1 MKRYLLSTFTIAAAA
16 LLVTSCND
24 EMDNGLKTGDDGT
37 VTFTAQLPSEM
48 GTRAFADGLTAK
60 HLQYAVYEA
69 GQSTPLKVFGD
80 ETTVVGEAEM
90 VDLKKSVTLK
100 LTSGKSYD
108 VIFWADATT
117 DSPYTFNPASQEVSV
132 DYSKVN
138 NNSDNCD
145 AFFKKETITVSGN
158 QSVDVK
164 LTRPFAQVNIGTDDF
179 DAAKASGLEVT
190 QTEVVAKAFATLNLA
205 TGEVSDEADRTF
217 TMKAIPTASD
227 GEFPVAGGYKYLSMD
242 YLLVGADKATVDV
255 AFNYG
260 GPQSRTFTNVPV
272 QRNYRTNIYGSLL
285 TNTTDFNVVIEP
297 AFSGEFA
304 HEVVSVSTF
313 AALKAAATAGG
324 DVKLESAIDF
334 TQVVTVDNNKTLT
347 VDLNK
352 QNVANAADLW
362 DNPSVPNSWSLFS
375 VRGTDSKLTLSGDGD
390 VIAKANDCY
399 AIDVQGGGHLVI
411 EGGHYNGNIHAVYV
425 LEGVAEIKGGTF
437 EVQQKY
443 PDAEKAD
450 EFVLNCLDENRKNG
464 TAKIIVTGGTFI
476 GFNPGD
482 CKAEGNGTNFVAPGY
497 ASIPNG
503 TAADGRTIWKVVPTV
518 EATTEAELEGSF
530 KRGSVTAI
538 SSNISTATITTCHS
552 KSNLVFKNGSVLKL
566 EPTETGSLYT
576 LSVRKNSNLTIS
588 GNGSIIAPV
597 LINPNPTT
605 SQAAAIEVGVQANSG
620 TVNIYDNV
628 TLEGNSGAAGSYALR
643 LVNGTANIYGG
654 HFKTA
659 GGLNGDSECIYLQSI
674 KPYREAYRQC
684 NLNIYGGVFETTG
697 DAKYLINCKD
707 EPYKDGKCAIKIMG
721 GIFVG
726 FNPADNTAEG
736 AHTNFVAS
744 GYKSVETTYNGKQA
758 WKVVKE

>member
-24 EMDNGLKTGDDGT
+24 EMDNGLKTGDEGT

-90 VDLKKSVTLK
+90 VNLKKSVTLK

-117 DSPYTFNPASQEVSV
+117 DSPYTFNPASREVSV

-205 TGEVSDEADRTF
+205 TGKVADEADRTF

-255 AFNYG
+255 VFNYG
-260 GPQSRTFTNVPV
+260 GPQNRTFTNVPV

-297 AFSGEFA
+297 AFATTNYNLGALYTASQIGGAVTLSDNVDFDRTIA
-304 HEVVSVSTF
+304 VQPGKTMSVNLNGKT
-313 AALKAAATAGG
+313 
-324 DVKLESAIDF
+324 VKN
-334 TQVVTVDNNKTLT
+334 TT
-347 VDLNK
+347 
-352 QNVANAADLW
+352 DLW
-362 DNPSVPNSWSLFS
+362 ENPSVPNSWSLFS
-375 VRGTDSKLTLSGDGD
+375 VRGTDSKLTLSGDGE

-399 AIDVQGGGHLVI
+399 AVDVQDGGHLVI

-443 PDAEKAD
+443 PDADKAD
-450 EFVLNCLDENRKNG
+450 EFVLNCYDANRRNG

-482 CKAEGNGTNFVAPGY
+482 CKAEGDGTNFVASSY
-497 ASIPNG
+497 ASIANG
-503 TAADGRTIWKVVPTV
+503 TTADGRTIWKVVPAV

-566 EPTETGSLYT
+566 EPTETGDLYT

-597 LINPNPTT
+597 LISPNPTT
-605 SQAAAIEVGVQANSG
+605 SQAAAIEVGVQAYSG

-628 TLEGNSGAAGSYALR
+628 TIEGNSGAAGSYALK

-674 KPYREAYRQC
+674 KPYRGTYRQC

-697 DAKYLINCKD
+697 DAKYLINCQD

-736 AHTNFVAS
+736 AHTNFVAP

>member
-24 EMDNGLKTGDDGT
+24 EVNNGLKTGDEGT

-90 VDLKKSVTLK
+90 VNLKKSVTLK

-117 DSPYTFNPASQEVSV
+117 DSPYTFNPASREVSV

-255 AFNYG
+255 VFNYG
-260 GPQSRTFTNVPV
+260 GPQNRTFTNVPV

-304 HEVVSVSTF
+304 HEVVSTDEQL
-313 AALKAAATAGG
+313 AAAATIPNQRIQLTDGVKVTLPTTIADGVEFIGG
-324 DVKLESAIDF
+324 NNTMIKVPNGYILKANNTTFKDVTLARDDSNGKTEEKGILVINADDVVLDNVKF
-334 TQVVTVDNNKTLT
+334 TIVNQKVGAYGCVYVNRGKTVTVKNTKFSIQISYTVYAYDNETT
-347 VDLNK
+347 
-352 QNVANAADLW
+352 
-362 DNPSVPNSWSLFS
+362 
-375 VRGTDSKLTLSGDGD
+375 
-390 VIAKANDCY
+390 I
-399 AIDVQGGGHLVI
+399 I
-411 EGGHYNGNIHAVYV
+411 
-425 LEGVAEIKGGTF
+425 LE
-437 EVQQKY
+437 
-443 PDAEKAD
+443 
-450 EFVLNCLDENRKNG
+450 NCNFGPKFQYCTNQ
-464 TAKIIVTGGTFI
+464 
-476 GFNPGD
+476 P
-482 CKAEGNGTNFVAPGY
+482 GNGKLIARNTTFRGWMSGWSDGY
-497 ASIPNG
+497 FENCTFKHGDLYYPYA
-503 TAADGRTIWKVVPTV
+503 RCY
-518 EATTEAELEGSF
+518 GSSVF
-530 KRGSVTAI
+530 KDCEFERL
-538 SSNISTATITTCHS
+538 STATD
-552 KSNLVFKNGSVLKL
+552 NRWL
-566 EPTETGSLYT
+566 PTAPNRNDGEGNRLYDYDYAV
-576 LSVRKNSNLTIS
+576 SCMKQH
-588 GNGSIIAPV
+588 SIIEF
-597 LINPNPTT
+597 INCRYSDGSAFNKNVFLKGTT
-605 SQAAAIEVGVQANSG
+605 DSSG
-620 TVNIYDNV
+620 DPDKVII
-628 TLEGNSGAAGSYALR
+628 
-643 LVNGTANIYGG
+643 NGTTY
-654 HFKTA
+654 T
-659 GGLNGDSECIYLQSI
+659 D
-674 KPYREAYRQC
+674 
-684 NLNIYGGVFETTG
+684 
-697 DAKYLINCKD
+697 IN
-707 EPYKDGKCAIKIMG
+707 E
-721 GIFVG
+721 F
-726 FNPADNTAEG
+726 
-736 AHTNFVAS
+736 
-744 GYKSVETTYNGKQA
+744 TY
-758 WKVVKE
+758 W

>member
-24 EMDNGLKTGDDGT
+24 EMDNGLKTGDEGT

-90 VDLKKSVTLK
+90 NNLKQTVSLK
-100 LTSGKSYD
+100 LTTGKTYD

-205 TGEVSDEADRTF
+205 TGEVADEADRTF

-297 AFSGEFA
+297 AFATTNYNLGALYTASQIGGAVTLSDNVDFDRTIA
-304 HEVVSVSTF
+304 VQPGKTMSVNLNGKT
-313 AALKAAATAGG
+313 
-324 DVKLESAIDF
+324 VKN
-334 TQVVTVDNNKTLT
+334 TT
-347 VDLNK
+347 
-352 QNVANAADLW
+352 DLW
-362 DNPSVPNSWSLFS
+362 ENPSVPNSWSLFS

-399 AIDVQGGGHLVI
+399 AVDVQDGGHLVI
-411 EGGHYNGNIHAVYV
+411 EDGHFNGNIHAVYV

-450 EFVLNCLDENRKNG
+450 EFVLNCYDANRRNG

-482 CKAEGNGTNFVAPGY
+482 CKAEGDGTNFVAPGY
-497 ASIPNG
+497 ASIANG
-503 TAADGRTIWKVVPTV
+503 TAADGRTIWKVVPAV

-530 KRGSVTAI
+530 KRGSITAI

-566 EPTETGSLYT
+566 EPTETGDLYT

-597 LINPNPTT
+597 LISPNPTT
-605 SQAAAIEVGVQANSG
+605 SQAAAIEVGVQAYSG

-674 KPYREAYRQC
+674 KPWRGTYRQC

-736 AHTNFVAS
+736 AHTNFVAP

>member
-24 EMDNGLKTGDDGT
+24 EMDNGLKTGDEGT

-90 VDLKKSVTLK
+90 NNLKQTVSLK
-100 LTSGKSYD
+100 LTTGKTYD

-205 TGEVSDEADRTF
+205 TGKVADEADRTF

-297 AFSGEFA
+297 AFATTNYNLGALYTASQIGGAVTLSDNVDFDRTIA
-304 HEVVSVSTF
+304 VQPGKTMSVNLNGKT
-313 AALKAAATAGG
+313 
-324 DVKLESAIDF
+324 VKN
-334 TQVVTVDNNKTLT
+334 TT
-347 VDLNK
+347 
-352 QNVANAADLW
+352 DLW
-362 DNPSVPNSWSLFS
+362 ENPSVPNSWSLFS

-399 AIDVQGGGHLVI
+399 AVDVQGGGHLVI
-411 EGGHYNGNIHAVYV
+411 EDGHYNGNIHAVYV
-425 LEGVAEIKGGTF
+425 EEGTAEIKGGTF

-443 PDAEKAD
+443 PDADKAD
-450 EFVLNCLDENRKNG
+450 EFVLNCYDANRKNG

-482 CKAEGNGTNFVAPGY
+482 CKAEGNGTNFVAPGH

-503 TAADGRTIWKVVPTV
+503 TAADGRTIWKVVPAV
-518 EATTEAELEGSF
+518 EATTGAELEGSF
-530 KRGSVTAI
+530 KRGSVTTI
-538 SSNISTATITTCHS
+538 GTNISATETIVCKT
-552 KSNLVFKNGSVLKL
+552 KSNLVLKNGSALKV
-566 EPTETGSLYT
+566 EPTRNAQNYT
-576 LSVRKNSNLTIS
+576 LGAYGGSNLSIS

-605 SQAAAIEVGVQANSG
+605 SQASAIEVGSASKSG

-628 TLEGNSGAAGSYALR
+628 TFEGNSGAAGSYALR
-643 LVNGTANIYGG
+643 LINGTANIYGG

-659 GGLNGDSECIYLQSI
+659 GGSSGNAECIYVQSSQ
-674 KPYREAYRQC
+674 PYRGAAYRQC

-736 AHTNFVAS
+736 ARTNFVAP

>member
-24 EMDNGLKTGDDGT
+24 EMDNGLKTGDEGT

-90 VDLKKSVTLK
+90 VNLKKSVTLK

-205 TGEVSDEADRTF
+205 TGEVADEADRTF

-304 HEVVSVSTF
+304 HEVVSISTF

-334 TQVVTVDNNKTLT
+334 TQAVTVDNNKTLT

-352 QNVANAADLW
+352 QDVANATDLW
-362 DNPSVPNSWSLFS
+362 DKTPDQWSLFS
-375 VRGTDSKLTLSGDGD
+375 VRRGSTLTLKGDGE

-399 AIDVQGGGHLVI
+399 AVDVQDGGHLVI

-425 LEGVAEIKGGTF
+425 QKGTAEIKGGTF

-443 PDAEKAD
+443 SAEDPDEY
-450 EFVLNCLDENRKNG
+450 VLNCYDANYING
-464 TAKIIVTGGTFI
+464 TAKIIVSGGTFI
-476 GFNPGD
+476 GFNPGN
-482 CKAEGNGTNFVAPGY
+482 CKAEDKNGTNFLAPGY
-497 ASIPNG
+497 ASVADG
-503 TAADGRTIWKVVPTV
+503 TTADGRVIYKVIQAPTTRS
-518 EATTEAELEGSF
+518 EIINLLSKDGGSICIGSDYEGGAYLS
-530 KRGSVTAI
+530 KDGVTASFAI
-538 SSNISTATITTCHS
+538 SNNAVVTPLQKKSQRSTFNIDGTNLNLFGNGKILGPCNVTDSDEGAIWVQGGSTL
-552 KSNLVFKNGSVLKL
+552 N
-566 EPTETGSLYT
+566 
-576 LSVRKNSNLTIS
+576 IS
-588 GNGSIIAPV
+588 GNLSI
-597 LINPNPTT
+597 
-605 SQAAAIEVGVQANSG
+605 EGG
-620 TVNIYDNV
+620 TGGHLNACVIIF
-628 TLEGNSGAAGSYALR
+628 
-643 LVNGTANIYGG
+643 NGTTNIQNGYF
-654 HFKTA
+654 HSSIDK
-659 GGLNGDSECIYLQSI
+659 NGDSNPCIILAPI
-674 KPYREAYRQC
+674 KSPTVTGYSK
-684 NLNIYGGVFETTG
+684 LNIYGGVFEADG
-697 DAKYLINCKD
+697 DAKFVINCQDEDKD
-707 EPYKDGKCAIKIMG
+707 RCTVKVMG

-726 FNPADNTAEG
+726 FNPADNTADG
-736 AHTNFVAS
+736 AHTNYVAP
-744 GYKSVETTYNGKQA
+744 GHKSVETTYNGKQA

>member
-24 EMDNGLKTGDDGT
+24 EMDNGLKTGNEGT

-90 VDLKKSVTLK
+90 VDLKKSVTLQ

-117 DSPYTFNPASQEVSV
+117 DSPYTFDPATQKVSV

-205 TGEVSDEADRTF
+205 TGKVADEADRTF

-260 GPQSRTFTNVPV
+260 GPQNRTFTNVPV

-297 AFSGEFA
+297 AFIGTLGIATDEELADAASHHNRHVQLADNVQLALPTNIAEG
-304 HEVVSVSTF
+304 VVITGGTNSVLKVKNGYQIPNDNVTF
-313 AALKAAATAGG
+313 KDVTLARDDSAGASDGCYLKINS
-324 DVKLESAIDF
+324 DNVVLDNVKLGIINF
-334 TQVVTVDNNKTLT
+334 NNEHSFVGGGIYLNGGKTLT
-347 VDLNK
+347 VRNTNFTI
-352 QNVANAADLW
+352 QAAYGVFAMDPGTTIILENCNFGPKFQYCTNQPGNGKLIARNTTFRGWMSGWSDGYFENCTFKHGDLW
-362 DNPSVPNSWSLFS
+362 YPYARCYGSSVF
-375 VRGTDSKLTLSGDGD
+375 K
-390 VIAKANDCY
+390 DC
-399 AIDVQGGGHLVI
+399 
-411 EGGHYNGNIHAVYV
+411 E
-425 LEGVAEIKGGTF
+425 F
-437 EVQQKY
+437 ER
-443 PDAEKAD
+443 
-450 EFVLNCLDENRKNG
+450 L
-464 TAKIIVTGGTFI
+464 
-476 GFNPGD
+476 
-482 CKAEGNGTNFVAPGY
+482 
-497 ASIPNG
+497 
-503 TAADGRTIWKVVPTV
+503 
-518 EATTEAELEGSF
+518 
-530 KRGSVTAI
+530 
-538 SSNISTATITTCHS
+538 STATDNRWLPTAPNR
-552 KSNLVFKNGSVLKL
+552 KDANGNDIYDYDYAVSCMKQH
-566 EPTETGSLYT
+566 
-576 LSVRKNSNLTIS
+576 
-588 GNGSIIAPV
+588 SIIEF
-597 LINPNPTT
+597 INCRYSDGSAFNKNVFLKGTT
-605 SQAAAIEVGVQANSG
+605 DSSG
-620 TVNIYDNV
+620 DPDKVII
-628 TLEGNSGAAGSYALR
+628 
-643 LVNGTANIYGG
+643 NGTTY
-654 HFKTA
+654 T
-659 GGLNGDSECIYLQSI
+659 D
-674 KPYREAYRQC
+674 
-684 NLNIYGGVFETTG
+684 
-697 DAKYLINCKD
+697 IN
-707 EPYKDGKCAIKIMG
+707 E
-721 GIFVG
+721 F
-726 FNPADNTAEG
+726 
-736 AHTNFVAS
+736 
-744 GYKSVETTYNGKQA
+744 TY
-758 WKVVKE
+758 W

>member
-24 EMDNGLKTGDDGT
+24 EMDNGLKTGDEGT

-69 GQSTPLKVFGD
+69 GQSTPLPVFGD

-90 VDLKKSVTLK
+90 NNLKQTVSLK
-100 LTSGKSYD
+100 LTTGKTYD

-297 AFSGEFA
+297 AFATTNYNLGALYTASQIGGAVTLSDNVDFDRTIA
-304 HEVVSVSTF
+304 VQPGKTMSVNLNGKTV
-313 AALKAAATAGG
+313 KNAT
-324 DVKLESAIDF
+324 
-334 TQVVTVDNNKTLT
+334 
-347 VDLNK
+347 
-352 QNVANAADLW
+352 DLW
-362 DNPSVPNSWSLFS
+362 ENPSVPNSWSLFS

-399 AIDVQGGGHLVI
+399 AIDVQGGGHLFI

-425 LEGVAEIKGGTF
+425 TEGVAEIKGGTF

-450 EFVLNCLDENRKNG
+450 EFVLNCLDENYKNG

-497 ASIPNG
+497 ASIANG
-503 TAADGRTIWKVVPTV
+503 TAADGRTIWKVVPAV

-538 SSNISTATITTCHS
+538 SSNINTATITTCHS

-597 LINPNPTT
+597 LISPNPTT
-605 SQAAAIEVGVQANSG
+605 SQAAAIEVGVQAYSG
-620 TVNIYDNV
+620 IVNIYDNV

-674 KPYREAYRQC
+674 KPWRGTYRQC
-684 NLNIYGGVFETTG
+684 NLNIYGGIFETTG

>member
-24 EMDNGLKTGDDGT
+24 EMDNGLKTGDEGT

-90 VDLKKSVTLK
+90 VNLKKSVTLK

-297 AFSGEFA
+297 AFATTNYNLGALYTASQIGGAVTLSDNVNFDRTIA
-304 HEVVSVSTF
+304 VQPGKTMSVNLNGKT
-313 AALKAAATAGG
+313 
-324 DVKLESAIDF
+324 VKN
-334 TQVVTVDNNKTLT
+334 TT
-347 VDLNK
+347 
-352 QNVANAADLW
+352 DLW
-362 DNPSVPNSWSLFS
+362 ENPSVPNSWSLFS
-375 VRGTDSKLTLSGDGD
+375 VRGTDSELTLSGDGE

-399 AIDVQGGGHLVI
+399 AVDVQDGGHLVI
-411 EGGHYNGNIHAVYV
+411 EDGHYNGNIHAVYV
-425 LEGVAEIKGGTF
+425 EEGTAEIKGGTF

-443 PDAEKAD
+443 PDADKAD
-450 EFVLNCLDENRKNG
+450 EFVLNCYDANRKNG

-503 TAADGRTIWKVVPTV
+503 TAADGRTIWKVVPAV
-518 EATTEAELEGSF
+518 EATTAEGLKTALTTRGKIVALGQDLEYA
-530 KRGSVTAI
+530 SVI
-538 SSNISTATITTCHS
+538 SPARSTSLVMKNGA
-552 KSNLVFKNGSVLKL
+552 VFKSTNDDSNNINTLL
-566 EPTETGSLYT
+566 SISETG
-576 LSVRKNSNLTIS
+576 VKIS
-588 GNGSIIAPV
+588 GNGTLEAAP
-597 LINPNPTT
+597 NRPNHT
-605 SQAAAIEVGVQANSG
+605 SAVIEVRNGGSVDIYGNLTFDAKGGSKAN
-620 TVNIYDNV
+620 NAI
-628 TLEGNSGAAGSYALR
+628 R
-643 LVNGTANIYGG
+643 IFKGTANIHSGYFHTVGG
-654 HFKTA
+654 SPKE
-659 GGLNGDSECIYLQSI
+659 NSSECILIGY
-674 KPYREAYRQC
+674 YNTDCY
-684 NLNIYGGVFETTG
+684 LNITGGIFESDG
-697 DAKYLINCKD
+697 DATYLINCMD
-707 EPYKDGKCAIKIMG
+707 DYKKRCHVKVMG
-721 GIFVG
+721 GTFVG
-726 FNPADNTAEG
+726 FNPADNTADG
-736 AHTNFVAS
+736 AHTNYVAP

>member
-24 EMDNGLKTGDDGT
+24 EMDNGLKTGDEGT

-69 GQSTPLKVFGD
+69 GQSTPLPVFGD

-90 VDLKKSVTLK
+90 VNLKKSVTLK

-205 TGEVSDEADRTF
+205 TGEVADEADRTF

-260 GPQSRTFTNVPV
+260 GPQNRTFTNVPV

-304 HEVVSVSTF
+304 HEVVSISTF

-362 DNPSVPNSWSLFS
+362 DKAPNQWSLFS
-375 VRGTDSKLTLSGDGD
+375 VRRGSTLTLKGDGD

-399 AIDVQGGGHLVI
+399 AVDVQDGGHLVI

-425 LEGVAEIKGGTF
+425 QKGTAEIKGGTF

-443 PDAEKAD
+443 SAEDPDEY
-450 EFVLNCLDENRKNG
+450 VLNCYDANYING
-464 TAKIIVTGGTFI
+464 TAKIIVSGGTFI
-476 GFNPGD
+476 GFNPGN
-482 CKAEGNGTNFVAPGY
+482 CKAEDKNGTNFLAPGY
-497 ASIPNG
+497 ASVADG
-503 TAADGRTIWKVVPTV
+503 TTADGRVIYKVIQ
-518 EATTEAELEGSF
+518 A
-530 KRGSVTAI
+530 
-538 SSNISTATITTCHS
+538 
-552 KSNLVFKNGSVLKL
+552 
-566 EPTETGSLYT
+566 
-576 LSVRKNSNLTIS
+576 
-588 GNGSIIAPV
+588 
-597 LINPNPTT
+597 PTT
-605 SQAAAIEVGVQANSG
+605 RSEIINLLAEFNLQMQQNS
-620 TVNIYDNV
+620 D
-628 TLEGNSGAAGSYALR
+628 
-643 LVNGTANIYGG
+643 
-654 HFKTA
+654 
-659 GGLNGDSECIYLQSI
+659 
-674 KPYREAYRQC
+674 
-684 NLNIYGGVFETTG
+684 
-697 DAKYLINCKD
+697 
-707 EPYKDGKCAIKIMG
+707 
-721 GIFVG
+721 
-726 FNPADNTAEG
+726 
-736 AHTNFVAS
+736 
-744 GYKSVETTYNGKQA
+744 
-758 WKVVKE
+758 

>member
-24 EMDNGLKTGDDGT
+24 EMDNGLKTGDEGT

-90 VDLKKSVTLK
+90 VNLKKSVTLK

-205 TGEVSDEADRTF
+205 TGKVSDEADRTF

-297 AFSGEFA
+297 AFATTNYNLGALYTASQIGGAVTLSDNVDFDRTIA
-304 HEVVSVSTF
+304 VQPGKTMSVNLNGKT
-313 AALKAAATAGG
+313 
-324 DVKLESAIDF
+324 VKN
-334 TQVVTVDNNKTLT
+334 TT
-347 VDLNK
+347 
-352 QNVANAADLW
+352 DLW
-362 DNPSVPNSWSLFS
+362 KNPSVPNSWSLFS
-375 VRGTDSKLTLSGDGD
+375 VRGTDSKLTLSGDGE

-399 AIDVQGGGHLVI
+399 AVDVQDGGHLVI
-411 EGGHYNGNIHAVYV
+411 EDGHFNGNVHAVYV
-425 LEGVAEIKGGTF
+425 YKGVAEIKGGTF

-443 PDAEKAD
+443 SDADKAD
-450 EFVLNCLDENRKNG
+450 EFVLNCYDANRENG

-503 TAADGRTIWKVVPTV
+503 TAADGRTIWKVVPAV
-518 EATTEAELEGSF
+518 EATTGAELENGNASF
-530 KRGSVTAI
+530 AINTSFTIGCAYLSNSRTKNISFTNSSVINADNSIIQTFLIGKNSNVTISGRGKIVGPTRA
-538 SSNISTATITTCHS
+538 SSNTATIW
-552 KSNLVFKNGSVLKL
+552 LANG
-566 EPTETGSLYT
+566 
-576 LSVRKNSNLTIS
+576 
-588 GNGSIIAPV
+588 
-597 LINPNPTT
+597 
-605 SQAAAIEVGVQANSG
+605 G
-620 TVNIYDNV
+620 TVNIN
-628 TLEGNSGAAGSYALR
+628 GNMTIEAGSGSSTNNCIR
-643 LVNGTANIYGG
+643 IVKGTANIYDGYFHAGLDKNGG
-654 HFKTA
+654 A
-659 GGLNGDSECIYLQSI
+659 NACILLTPGTSSSTS
-674 KPYREAYRQC
+674 PA
-684 NLNIYGGVFETTG
+684 NLNIYGGVFETDG
-697 DAKYLINCKD
+697 DFPVINIQDGASANKYNHVLI
-707 EPYKDGKCAIKIMG
+707 YG
-721 GIFVG
+721 GTFVG
-726 FNPADNTAEG
+726 FDPSIGDSG
-736 AHTNFVAS
+736 ANVPTFVAP

-758 WKVVKE
+758 WKVIKE

>member
-24 EMDNGLKTGDDGT
+24 EMDNGLKTGDEGT

-90 VDLKKSVTLK
+90 NNLKQTVSLK
-100 LTSGKSYD
+100 LTTGKTYD

-205 TGEVSDEADRTF
+205 TGKVSDEADRTF

-260 GPQSRTFTNVPV
+260 GPQNRTFTNVPV

-304 HEVVSVSTF
+304 HEVVSISTF

-334 TQVVTVDNNKTLT
+334 TQAVTVDNNKTLT

-352 QNVANAADLW
+352 QDVANATDLW
-362 DNPSVPNSWSLFS
+362 DKTPDQWSLFS
-375 VRGTDSKLTLSGDGD
+375 VRRGSTLTLKGDGE

-399 AIDVQGGGHLVI
+399 AVDVQDGGHLVI

-425 LEGVAEIKGGTF
+425 QKGTAEIKGGTF

-443 PDAEKAD
+443 SAEDPDEY
-450 EFVLNCLDENRKNG
+450 VLNCYDANYING
-464 TAKIIVTGGTFI
+464 TAKIIVSGGTFI
-476 GFNPGD
+476 GFNPGN
-482 CKAEGNGTNFVAPGY
+482 CKAEDKNGTNFLAPGY
-497 ASIPNG
+497 ASVADG
-503 TAADGRTIWKVVPTV
+503 TTADGRVIYKVIQAPTTRS
-518 EATTEAELEGSF
+518 EIINLLSKDGGSICIGSDYEGGAYLS
-530 KRGSVTAI
+530 KDGVTASFAI
-538 SSNISTATITTCHS
+538 SNNAVVTPLQKKSQRSTFNIDGTNLNLFGNGKILGPCNVTDSDEGAIWVQGGSTL
-552 KSNLVFKNGSVLKL
+552 N
-566 EPTETGSLYT
+566 
-576 LSVRKNSNLTIS
+576 IS
-588 GNGSIIAPV
+588 GNLSI
-597 LINPNPTT
+597 
-605 SQAAAIEVGVQANSG
+605 EGG
-620 TVNIYDNV
+620 TGGHLNACVIIF
-628 TLEGNSGAAGSYALR
+628 
-643 LVNGTANIYGG
+643 NGTTNIQNGYF
-654 HFKTA
+654 HSSIDK
-659 GGLNGDSECIYLQSI
+659 NGDSNPCIILAPI
-674 KPYREAYRQC
+674 KSPTVTGYSK
-684 NLNIYGGVFETTG
+684 LNIYGGVFEADG
-697 DAKYLINCKD
+697 DAKFVINCQDEDKD
-707 EPYKDGKCAIKIMG
+707 RCTVKVMG
-721 GIFVG
+721 GTFVG
-726 FNPADNTAEG
+726 FNPADNTADG
-736 AHTNFVAS
+736 AHTNYVAT

-758 WKVVKE
+758 WKVVRE

>member
-1 MKRYLLSTFTIAAAA
+1 M
-16 LLVTSCND
+16 
-24 EMDNGLKTGDDGT
+24 
-37 VTFTAQLPSEM
+37 
-48 GTRAFADGLTAK
+48 
-60 HLQYAVYEA
+60 
-69 GQSTPLKVFGD
+69 
-80 ETTVVGEAEM
+80 
-90 VDLKKSVTLK
+90 
-100 LTSGKSYD
+100 
-108 VIFWADATT
+108 
-117 DSPYTFNPASQEVSV
+117 
-132 DYSKVN
+132 
-138 NNSDNCD
+138 
-145 AFFKKETITVSGN
+145 
-158 QSVDVK
+158 
-164 LTRPFAQVNIGTDDF
+164 
-179 DAAKASGLEVT
+179 T

-297 AFSGEFA
+297 AFATTNYNLGALYTASQIGGAVTLSDNVDFDRTIA
-304 HEVVSVSTF
+304 VQPGKTMSVNLNGKT
-313 AALKAAATAGG
+313 
-324 DVKLESAIDF
+324 VKN
-334 TQVVTVDNNKTLT
+334 TT
-347 VDLNK
+347 
-352 QNVANAADLW
+352 DLW
-362 DNPSVPNSWSLFS
+362 ENPSVPNSWSLFS

-425 LEGVAEIKGGTF
+425 TEGVAEIKGGTF

-450 EFVLNCLDENRKNG
+450 EFVLNCLDENYKNG

-497 ASIPNG
+497 ASIANG
-503 TAADGRTIWKVVPTV
+503 TAADGRTIWKVVPAV

-566 EPTETGSLYT
+566 EPTETGDLYT

-605 SQAAAIEVGVQANSG
+605 SQAAAIEVGVQAYSG
-620 TVNIYDNV
+620 IVNIYDNV

-674 KPYREAYRQC
+674 KPWRGTYRQC
-684 NLNIYGGVFETTG
+684 NLNIYGGIFETTG

-736 AHTNFVAS
+736 AHTNFIAS

>member
-24 EMDNGLKTGDDGT
+24 EMDNGLKTGDEGT
-37 VTFTAQLPSEM
+37 VTLTAQLPSEM

-117 DSPYTFNPASQEVSV
+117 DSPYTFDPATQKVSV

-205 TGEVSDEADRTF
+205 TGKVADEADRTF

-297 AFSGEFA
+297 AFATTNYNLGALYTASQIGGAVTLSDNVDFDRTIA
-304 HEVVSVSTF
+304 VQPGKTMSVNLNGKT
-313 AALKAAATAGG
+313 
-324 DVKLESAIDF
+324 VKN
-334 TQVVTVDNNKTLT
+334 TT
-347 VDLNK
+347 
-352 QNVANAADLW
+352 DLW
-362 DNPSVPNSWSLFS
+362 ENPSVPNSWSLFS

-425 LEGVAEIKGGTF
+425 TEGVAEIKGGTF

-450 EFVLNCLDENRKNG
+450 EFVLNCLDENYKNG

-497 ASIPNG
+497 ASIADG
-503 TAADGRTIWKVVPTV
+503 TAADGRTIWKVVPAV

-576 LSVRKNSNLTIS
+576 LSVRQNSNLTIS

-674 KPYREAYRQC
+674 KPWRGTYRQC
-684 NLNIYGGVFETTG
+684 NLNIYGGIFETTG

>member
-24 EMDNGLKTGDDGT
+24 EMDNGLKTGDEGT

-69 GQSTPLKVFGD
+69 GQSTPLPVFGD

-90 VDLKKSVTLK
+90 VNLKKSVTLK

-205 TGEVSDEADRTF
+205 TGKVANEADRTF

-260 GPQSRTFTNVPV
+260 GPQNRTFTNVPV

-304 HEVVSVSTF
+304 HEVVSISTF

-334 TQVVTVDNNKTLT
+334 TQAVTVDNNKTLT

-352 QNVANAADLW
+352 QDVANATDLW
-362 DNPSVPNSWSLFS
+362 DKTPDQWSLFS
-375 VRGTDSKLTLSGDGD
+375 VRRGSTLTLKGDGE

-399 AIDVQGGGHLVI
+399 AVDVQDGGHLVI

-425 LEGVAEIKGGTF
+425 QKGTAEIKGGTF

-443 PDAEKAD
+443 SAEDPDEY
-450 EFVLNCLDENRKNG
+450 VLNCYDANYING
-464 TAKIIVTGGTFI
+464 TAKIIVSGGTFI
-476 GFNPGD
+476 GFNPGN
-482 CKAEGNGTNFVAPGY
+482 CKAEDKNGTNFLAPGY
-497 ASIPNG
+497 ASVADG
-503 TAADGRTIWKVVPTV
+503 TTADGRVIYKVIQAPTTRS
-518 EATTEAELEGSF
+518 EIINLLSKDGGSICIGSDYEGGAYLS
-530 KRGSVTAI
+530 KDGVTASFAI
-538 SSNISTATITTCHS
+538 SNNAVVTPLQKKSQRSTFNIDGTNLNLFGNGKILGPCNVTDSDEGAIWVQGGSTL
-552 KSNLVFKNGSVLKL
+552 N
-566 EPTETGSLYT
+566 
-576 LSVRKNSNLTIS
+576 IS
-588 GNGSIIAPV
+588 GNLSI
-597 LINPNPTT
+597 
-605 SQAAAIEVGVQANSG
+605 EGG
-620 TVNIYDNV
+620 TGGHLNACVIIF
-628 TLEGNSGAAGSYALR
+628 
-643 LVNGTANIYGG
+643 NGTTNIQNGYF
-654 HFKTA
+654 HSSIDK
-659 GGLNGDSECIYLQSI
+659 NGDSNPCIILAPI
-674 KPYREAYRQC
+674 KSPTVTGYSK
-684 NLNIYGGVFETTG
+684 LNIYGGVFEADG
-697 DAKYLINCKD
+697 DAKFVINCQDEDKD
-707 EPYKDGKCAIKIMG
+707 RCTVKVMG
-721 GIFVG
+721 GTFVG
-726 FNPADNTAEG
+726 FNPADNTADG
-736 AHTNFVAS
+736 AHTNYVAT

>member
-24 EMDNGLKTGDDGT
+24 EMDNGLKTGNEGT

-90 VDLKKSVTLK
+90 VNLKKSVTLK

-205 TGEVSDEADRTF
+205 TGKVSDEADRTF

-304 HEVVSVSTF
+304 HEVVSTDEQL
-313 AALKAAATAGG
+313 AAAATIPNQRIQLADGVKVTLPTTIADDVEFIGG
-324 DVKLESAIDF
+324 NNTMIKVPNGYILKANNTTFKDVTLARDDSNGKTEEKGILVINADDVVLDNVKF
-334 TQVVTVDNNKTLT
+334 TIVNQKVGAYGCVYVNRGKTVTVKNTK
-347 VDLNK
+347 
-352 QNVANAADLW
+352 
-362 DNPSVPNSWSLFS
+362 FS
-375 VRGTDSKLTLSGDGD
+375 IRIS
-390 VIAKANDCY
+390 Y
-399 AIDVQGGGHLVI
+399 
-411 EGGHYNGNIHAVYV
+411 AVYAYDNETTII
-425 LEGVAEIKGGTF
+425 LE
-437 EVQQKY
+437 
-443 PDAEKAD
+443 
-450 EFVLNCLDENRKNG
+450 NCNFGPKFQYCTNQ
-464 TAKIIVTGGTFI
+464 
-476 GFNPGD
+476 P
-482 CKAEGNGTNFVAPGY
+482 GNGKLIARNTTFRGWMSGWSDGY
-497 ASIPNG
+497 FENCTFKHGDLYYPYA
-503 TAADGRTIWKVVPTV
+503 RCY
-518 EATTEAELEGSF
+518 GSSVF
-530 KRGSVTAI
+530 KDCEFERL
-538 SSNISTATITTCHS
+538 STATDNRWLPTAPDRT
-552 KSNLVFKNGSVLKL
+552 NANGDKIYDYDYAVSCM
-566 EPTETGSLYT
+566 T
-576 LSVRKNSNLTIS
+576 RH
-588 GNGSIIAPV
+588 SIIEF
-597 LINPNPTT
+597 INCRYSDGSAFNKNVFLKGTT
-605 SQAAAIEVGVQANSG
+605 DSSG
-620 TVNIYDNV
+620 DPDKVII
-628 TLEGNSGAAGSYALR
+628 
-643 LVNGTANIYGG
+643 NGTTY
-654 HFKTA
+654 T
-659 GGLNGDSECIYLQSI
+659 D
-674 KPYREAYRQC
+674 
-684 NLNIYGGVFETTG
+684 
-697 DAKYLINCKD
+697 IN
-707 EPYKDGKCAIKIMG
+707 E
-721 GIFVG
+721 F
-726 FNPADNTAEG
+726 
-736 AHTNFVAS
+736 
-744 GYKSVETTYNGKQA
+744 TY
-758 WKVVKE
+758 W

>member
-24 EMDNGLKTGDDGT
+24 EMDNGLKTGDEGT

-69 GQSTPLKVFGD
+69 GQSTPLPVFGD

-90 VDLKKSVTLK
+90 NNLKQTVSLK
-100 LTSGKSYD
+100 LTTGKTYD

-297 AFSGEFA
+297 AFATTNYNLGALYTASQIGGAVTLSDNVDFDRTIA
-304 HEVVSVSTF
+304 VQPGKTMSVNLNGKT
-313 AALKAAATAGG
+313 
-324 DVKLESAIDF
+324 VKN
-334 TQVVTVDNNKTLT
+334 TT
-347 VDLNK
+347 
-352 QNVANAADLW
+352 DLW
-362 DNPSVPNSWSLFS
+362 ENPSVPNSWSLFS

-450 EFVLNCLDENRKNG
+450 EFVLNCLDENYKNG

-497 ASIPNG
+497 ASIANG
-503 TAADGRTIWKVVPTV
+503 TAADGRTIWKVVPAV
-518 EATTEAELEGSF
+518 EATTAEGLETALTTRGKIVALGQDLEYASSISPAKNTSLVMKNGAVFKSTNDDSNNINTLLSISATGVKIFGNGTLEAAPNRPNHPSAVIEVRNG
-530 KRGSVTAI
+530 GSVD
-538 SSNISTATITTCHS
+538 
-552 KSNLVFKNGSVLKL
+552 
-566 EPTETGSLYT
+566 
-576 LSVRKNSNLTIS
+576 IS
-588 GNGSIIAPV
+588 GNLTFDAKGGSKA
-597 LINPNPTT
+597 NN
-605 SQAAAIEVGVQANSG
+605 AIKI
-620 TVNIYDNV
+620 T
-628 TLEGNSGAAGSYALR
+628 
-643 LVNGTANIYGG
+643 NGTANIHSGYF
-654 HFKTA
+654 HTA
-659 GGLNGDSECIYLQSI
+659 GGTPKESTSECIYVAAE
-674 KPYREAYRQC
+674 YRASAKAI
-684 NLNIYGGVFETTG
+684 LNIYGGVFECDG
-697 DAKYLINCKD
+697 DATYLINCKD
-707 EPYKDGKCAIKIMG
+707 EYRSKCTIKIMG

-736 AHTNFVAS
+736 AHTNFVAP

>member
-24 EMDNGLKTGDDGT
+24 EMDNGLKTGDEGT

-69 GQSTPLKVFGD
+69 GQSTPLPVFGD

-90 VDLKKSVTLK
+90 VNLKKSVTLK

-117 DSPYTFNPASQEVSV
+117 DSPYTFNPASQKVSV

-205 TGEVSDEADRTF
+205 TGEVADEADRTF

-260 GPQSRTFTNVPV
+260 GPQNRTFTNVPV

-297 AFSGEFA
+297 AFATTNYNLGALYTASQIGGAVTLSDNVDFDRTIA
-304 HEVVSVSTF
+304 VQPGKTMSVNLNGKTV
-313 AALKAAATAGG
+313 KNAT
-324 DVKLESAIDF
+324 
-334 TQVVTVDNNKTLT
+334 
-347 VDLNK
+347 
-352 QNVANAADLW
+352 DLW
-362 DNPSVPNSWSLFS
+362 ENPSVPNSWSLFS

-390 VIAKANDCY
+390 VIAKVNDCY
-399 AIDVQGGGHLVI
+399 AVDVQGGGHLVI
-411 EGGHYNGNIHAVYV
+411 DGGHYNGNIHAVYV
-425 LEGVAEIKGGTF
+425 TEGVAEIKGGTF

-450 EFVLNCLDENRKNG
+450 EFVLNCLDENYKNG

-497 ASIPNG
+497 ASIANG
-503 TAADGRTIWKVVPTV
+503 TTADGRTIWKVVSAV
-518 EATTEAELEGSF
+518 EATTETELEGSF
-530 KRGSVTAI
+530 KSGSVTAI

-597 LINPNPTT
+597 LINPNPTK
-605 SQAAAIEVGVQANSG
+605 SQAAAIEVGVQAYSG
-620 TVNIYDNV
+620 IVNIYDNV

-674 KPYREAYRQC
+674 KPWRGTYRQC

-736 AHTNFVAS
+736 AHTNFVAP

>member
-24 EMDNGLKTGDDGT
+24 EMDNGLKTGNEGT

-90 VDLKKSVTLK
+90 VDLKKSVTLQ

-117 DSPYTFNPASQEVSV
+117 DSPYTFDPATQKVSV

-205 TGEVSDEADRTF
+205 TGEVADEDERTF

-297 AFSGEFA
+297 AFIGTLGIATDEELADAASHHNRHVQLADNVQLALPTNIAEG
-304 HEVVSVSTF
+304 VVITGGTNSVLKVKNGYQIPNDNVTF
-313 AALKAAATAGG
+313 KDVTLARDDSAGASDGCYLKINS
-324 DVKLESAIDF
+324 DNVVLNNVKLGIINF
-334 TQVVTVDNNKTLT
+334 NNEHSFVGGGIYLNGGKTLT
-347 VDLNK
+347 VRNTNFTI
-352 QNVANAADLW
+352 QAAYGVFAMDPGTTIILENCNFGPKFQYCTNQPGNGKLIARNTTFHGWMSGWSDGYFENCTFKHGDLW
-362 DNPSVPNSWSLFS
+362 YPYARCYGSSVF
-375 VRGTDSKLTLSGDGD
+375 K
-390 VIAKANDCY
+390 DC
-399 AIDVQGGGHLVI
+399 
-411 EGGHYNGNIHAVYV
+411 E
-425 LEGVAEIKGGTF
+425 F
-437 EVQQKY
+437 ER
-443 PDAEKAD
+443 
-450 EFVLNCLDENRKNG
+450 L
-464 TAKIIVTGGTFI
+464 
-476 GFNPGD
+476 
-482 CKAEGNGTNFVAPGY
+482 
-497 ASIPNG
+497 
-503 TAADGRTIWKVVPTV
+503 
-518 EATTEAELEGSF
+518 
-530 KRGSVTAI
+530 
-538 SSNISTATITTCHS
+538 STATDNRWLPTAPNRKDT
-552 KSNLVFKNGSVLKL
+552 NGNDIYDYDYAVSCMKQH
-566 EPTETGSLYT
+566 
-576 LSVRKNSNLTIS
+576 
-588 GNGSIIAPV
+588 SIIEF
-597 LINPNPTT
+597 INCRYSDGSAFNKNVFLKGTT
-605 SQAAAIEVGVQANSG
+605 DSSG
-620 TVNIYDNV
+620 DPDKVII
-628 TLEGNSGAAGSYALR
+628 
-643 LVNGTANIYGG
+643 NGTTY
-654 HFKTA
+654 T
-659 GGLNGDSECIYLQSI
+659 D
-674 KPYREAYRQC
+674 
-684 NLNIYGGVFETTG
+684 
-697 DAKYLINCKD
+697 IN
-707 EPYKDGKCAIKIMG
+707 E
-721 GIFVG
+721 F
-726 FNPADNTAEG
+726 
-736 AHTNFVAS
+736 
-744 GYKSVETTYNGKQA
+744 TY
-758 WKVVKE
+758 W

>member
-16 LLVTSCND
+16 LLMTSCND
-24 EMDNGLKTGDDGT
+24 EMDNGLKTGDEGT

-90 VDLKKSVTLK
+90 VNLKKSVTLK

-158 QSVDVK
+158 QSVDVQ

-205 TGEVSDEADRTF
+205 TGEVADEADRTF

-297 AFSGEFA
+297 AFATTNYNLGALYTASQIGGAVTLSDNVDFDRTIA
-304 HEVVSVSTF
+304 VQPGKIMSVNLNGKT
-313 AALKAAATAGG
+313 
-324 DVKLESAIDF
+324 VKN
-334 TQVVTVDNNKTLT
+334 TT
-347 VDLNK
+347 
-352 QNVANAADLW
+352 DLW
-362 DNPSVPNSWSLFS
+362 ENPSVPNSWSLFS
-375 VRGTDSKLTLSGDGD
+375 VRGTDSKLTLSGDGE

-399 AIDVQGGGHLVI
+399 AVDVQGGGHLVI
-411 EGGHYNGNIHAVYV
+411 DGGHYNGNIHAVYV
-425 LEGVAEIKGGTF
+425 TEGVAEIKGGTF

-450 EFVLNCLDENRKNG
+450 EFVLNCLDENYKNG

-497 ASIPNG
+497 ASIANG
-503 TAADGRTIWKVVPTV
+503 TTADGRTIWKVVPAV

-597 LINPNPTT
+597 LISPNPTT
-605 SQAAAIEVGVQANSG
+605 SQAAAIEVGVQAYSG
-620 TVNIYDNV
+620 IVNIYDNV

-659 GGLNGDSECIYLQSI
+659 GGLNGDSECIYLESI
-674 KPYREAYRQC
+674 KPWRGTYRQC

-736 AHTNFVAS
+736 AHTNFVAP

>member
-1 MKRYLLSTFTIAAAA
+1 MKRYLLSSFTIAAAA

-24 EMDNGLKTGDDGT
+24 EMDNGLKTGDEGT

-90 VDLKKSVTLK
+90 VNLKKSVTLK

-117 DSPYTFNPASQEVSV
+117 DSPYTFNPASREVSV

-260 GPQSRTFTNVPV
+260 GPQNRTFTNVPV

-297 AFSGEFA
+297 AFATTNYNLGALYTASQIGGAVTLSDNVDFDRTIA
-304 HEVVSVSTF
+304 VQPGKTMSVNLNGKT
-313 AALKAAATAGG
+313 
-324 DVKLESAIDF
+324 VKN
-334 TQVVTVDNNKTLT
+334 TT
-347 VDLNK
+347 
-352 QNVANAADLW
+352 DLW
-362 DNPSVPNSWSLFS
+362 ENPSVPNSWSLFS

-399 AIDVQGGGHLVI
+399 AVDVQGGGHLVI
-411 EGGHYNGNIHAVYV
+411 DGGHYNGNIHAVYV
-425 LEGVAEIKGGTF
+425 TEGVAEIKGGTF

-450 EFVLNCLDENRKNG
+450 EFVLNCLDENYKNG

-482 CKAEGNGTNFVAPGY
+482 CKAEGNGTNFVASGY
-497 ASIPNG
+497 ASIANG
-503 TAADGRTIWKVVPTV
+503 TTADGRTIWKVVSAV
-518 EATTEAELEGSF
+518 EATTETELEGSF
-530 KRGSVTAI
+530 KSGSVTAI
-538 SSNISTATITTCHS
+538 SSNISTATITTCQS

-597 LINPNPTT
+597 LINPNPTK
-605 SQAAAIEVGVQANSG
+605 SQAAAIEVGVQAYSG
-620 TVNIYDNV
+620 IVNIYDNV

-674 KPYREAYRQC
+674 KPWRGTYRQC

-736 AHTNFVAS
+736 AHTNFVAP

>member
-1 MKRYLLSTFTIAAAA
+1 MKRYLLSSFTIAAAA

-24 EMDNGLKTGDDGT
+24 EMDNGLKTGDEGT

-90 VDLKKSVTLK
+90 VNLKKSVTLK

-205 TGEVSDEADRTF
+205 TGEVADEADRTF

-255 AFNYG
+255 VFNYG
-260 GPQSRTFTNVPV
+260 GPQNRTFTNVPV

-297 AFSGEFA
+297 AFATTNYNLGALYTASQIGGAVTLSDNVDFDRTIA
-304 HEVVSVSTF
+304 VQPGKTMSVNLNGKT
-313 AALKAAATAGG
+313 
-324 DVKLESAIDF
+324 VKN
-334 TQVVTVDNNKTLT
+334 TT
-347 VDLNK
+347 
-352 QNVANAADLW
+352 DLW
-362 DNPSVPNSWSLFS
+362 ENPSVPNSWSLFS
-375 VRGTDSKLTLSGDGD
+375 VRGADSKLTLSGDGE

-399 AIDVQGGGHLVI
+399 AVDVQGGGHLVI

-425 LEGVAEIKGGTF
+425 QKGTAEIKGGTF

-443 PDAEKAD
+443 SAEDPDEY
-450 EFVLNCLDENRKNG
+450 VLNCYDANYING
-464 TAKIIVTGGTFI
+464 TAKIIVSGGTFI
-476 GFNPGD
+476 GFNPGN
-482 CKAEGNGTNFVAPGY
+482 CKAEDKNGTNFLAPGY
-497 ASIPNG
+497 ASVADG
-503 TAADGRTIWKVVPTV
+503 TTADGRVIYKVIQAPTTRS
-518 EATTEAELEGSF
+518 EIINLLSKDGGSICIGSDYEGGAYLS
-530 KRGSVTAI
+530 KDGVTASFAI
-538 SSNISTATITTCHS
+538 SNNAVVTPLQKKSQRSTFNIDGTNLNLFGNGKILGPCNVTDSDEGAIWVQGGSTL
-552 KSNLVFKNGSVLKL
+552 N
-566 EPTETGSLYT
+566 
-576 LSVRKNSNLTIS
+576 IS
-588 GNGSIIAPV
+588 GNLSI
-597 LINPNPTT
+597 
-605 SQAAAIEVGVQANSG
+605 EGG
-620 TVNIYDNV
+620 TGGHLNACVIIF
-628 TLEGNSGAAGSYALR
+628 
-643 LVNGTANIYGG
+643 NGTTNIQNGYF
-654 HFKTA
+654 HSSIDK
-659 GGLNGDSECIYLQSI
+659 NGDSNPCIILAPI
-674 KPYREAYRQC
+674 KSPTVTGYSK
-684 NLNIYGGVFETTG
+684 LNIYGGVFEADG
-697 DAKYLINCKD
+697 DAKFVINCQDEDKD
-707 EPYKDGKCAIKIMG
+707 RCTVKVMG
-721 GIFVG
+721 GTFVG
-726 FNPADNTAEG
+726 FNPADNTADG
-736 AHTNFVAS
+736 AHTNYVAT

>member
-69 GQSTPLKVFGD
+69 GQSTPLPVFGD

-90 VDLKKSVTLK
+90 VNLKKSVTLK

-205 TGEVSDEADRTF
+205 TGKVADEADRTF

-260 GPQSRTFTNVPV
+260 GPQNRTFTNVPV

-304 HEVVSVSTF
+304 HEVVSISTF

-334 TQVVTVDNNKTLT
+334 TQAVTVDNNKTLT

-352 QNVANAADLW
+352 QDVANATDLW
-362 DNPSVPNSWSLFS
+362 DKTLDQWSLFS
-375 VRGTDSKLTLSGDGD
+375 VRRGSTLTLKGDGE

-399 AIDVQGGGHLVI
+399 AVDVQDGGHLVI

-425 LEGVAEIKGGTF
+425 QKGTAEIKGGTF

-450 EFVLNCLDENRKNG
+450 EFVLNCYDANRENG

-503 TAADGRTIWKVVPTV
+503 TAADGRTIWKVVLAV
-518 EATTEAELEGSF
+518 EATTAEGLETALTT
-530 KRGSVTAI
+530 RGKIVALGQDLEYASVI
-538 SSNISTATITTCHS
+538 SPARSTSLVMKNGA
-552 KSNLVFKNGSVLKL
+552 VFKSTNDDSNNINTLL
-566 EPTETGSLYT
+566 SISETG
-576 LSVRKNSNLTIS
+576 VKIS
-588 GNGSIIAPV
+588 GNGTLEAAP
-597 LINPNPTT
+597 NRPNHT
-605 SQAAAIEVGVQANSG
+605 SAVIEVRNGGSVDIYGNLTFDAKGGSKAN
-620 TVNIYDNV
+620 NAI
-628 TLEGNSGAAGSYALR
+628 R
-643 LVNGTANIYGG
+643 IFKGTANIHSGYFHTVGG
-654 HFKTA
+654 SPKE
-659 GGLNGDSECIYLQSI
+659 NSSECILIGY
-674 KPYREAYRQC
+674 YNTDCY
-684 NLNIYGGVFETTG
+684 LNITGGIFESDG
-697 DAKYLINCKD
+697 DATYLINCMD
-707 EPYKDGKCAIKIMG
+707 DYKKRCHVKVMG
-721 GIFVG
+721 GTFVG
-726 FNPADNTAEG
+726 FNPADNTADG
-736 AHTNFVAS
+736 AHTNYVAP

>member
-24 EMDNGLKTGDDGT
+24 GMDNGLKTGDEGT

-90 VDLKKSVTLK
+90 VNLKKSVTLK

-205 TGEVSDEADRTF
+205 TGEVADEADRTF

-260 GPQSRTFTNVPV
+260 GPQNRTFTNVPV

-297 AFSGEFA
+297 AFATTNYNLGALYTASQIGGAVTLSDNVDFDRTIA
-304 HEVVSVSTF
+304 VQPGKTMSVNLNGKT
-313 AALKAAATAGG
+313 
-324 DVKLESAIDF
+324 VKN
-334 TQVVTVDNNKTLT
+334 TT
-347 VDLNK
+347 
-352 QNVANAADLW
+352 DLW
-362 DNPSVPNSWSLFS
+362 ENPSVPNSWSLFS

-399 AIDVQGGGHLVI
+399 AVDVQGGGHLVI
-411 EGGHYNGNIHAVYV
+411 DGGHYNGNIHAVYV
-425 LEGVAEIKGGTF
+425 TEGIAEIKGGTF

-450 EFVLNCLDENRKNG
+450 EFVLNCLDENYKNG

-497 ASIPNG
+497 ASIANG
-503 TAADGRTIWKVVPTV
+503 TAADGRTIWKVVPAV

-530 KRGSVTAI
+530 KRGSITAI

-566 EPTETGSLYT
+566 EPTETGDLYT

-597 LINPNPTT
+597 LISPNPTT
-605 SQAAAIEVGVQANSG
+605 SQAAAIEVGVQAYSG
-620 TVNIYDNV
+620 IVNIYDNV

-659 GGLNGDSECIYLQSI
+659 GGLNGDSECIYLESI
-674 KPYREAYRQC
+674 KPYRGTYRQC

>member
-24 EMDNGLKTGDDGT
+24 EMDNGLKTGDEGT

-90 VDLKKSVTLK
+90 VNLKKSVTLK

-205 TGEVSDEADRTF
+205 TGEVADEADRTF

-297 AFSGEFA
+297 AFATTNYNLGALYTASQIGGAVTLSDNVDFDRTIA
-304 HEVVSVSTF
+304 VQPGKTMSVNLNGKT
-313 AALKAAATAGG
+313 
-324 DVKLESAIDF
+324 VKN
-334 TQVVTVDNNKTLT
+334 TT
-347 VDLNK
+347 
-352 QNVANAADLW
+352 DLW
-362 DNPSVPNSWSLFS
+362 ENPSVPNSWSLFS
-375 VRGTDSKLTLSGDGD
+375 VRGTDSKLTLSGDGE

-399 AIDVQGGGHLVI
+399 AVDVQDGGHLVI
-411 EGGHYNGNIHAVYV
+411 EDGHYNGNIHAVYV
-425 LEGVAEIKGGTF
+425 EEGTAEIKGGTF

-443 PDAEKAD
+443 PDADKAD
-450 EFVLNCLDENRKNG
+450 EFVLNCLDENYKNG

-497 ASIPNG
+497 ASIANG
-503 TAADGRTIWKVVPTV
+503 TAADGRTIWKVVPAV

-538 SSNISTATITTCHS
+538 SSNISTTTITTCHS

-566 EPTETGSLYT
+566 EPTETGNLYT

-597 LINPNPTT
+597 LISPNPTT
-605 SQAAAIEVGVQANSG
+605 SQAAAIEVGVQAYSG
-620 TVNIYDNV
+620 IVNIYDNV

-659 GGLNGDSECIYLQSI
+659 GGLNGDSKCIYLESI
-674 KPYREAYRQC
+674 KPYRGTYRQC

-736 AHTNFVAS
+736 AHTNFVAP

>member
-24 EMDNGLKTGDDGT
+24 EMDNGLKTGDEGT

-90 VDLKKSVTLK
+90 VNLKKSVTLK

-205 TGEVSDEADRTF
+205 TGKVSDEADRTF

-297 AFSGEFA
+297 AFATTNYNLGALYTASQIGGAVTLSDNVDFDRTIA
-304 HEVVSVSTF
+304 VQPGKTMSVNLNGKT
-313 AALKAAATAGG
+313 
-324 DVKLESAIDF
+324 VKN
-334 TQVVTVDNNKTLT
+334 TT
-347 VDLNK
+347 
-352 QNVANAADLW
+352 DLW
-362 DNPSVPNSWSLFS
+362 ENPSVPNSWSLFS

-425 LEGVAEIKGGTF
+425 TEGVAEIKGGTF

-450 EFVLNCLDENRKNG
+450 EFVLNCLDENYKNG

-497 ASIPNG
+497 ASIANG
-503 TAADGRTIWKVVPTV
+503 TAADGRTIWKVVPAV
-518 EATTEAELEGSF
+518 EATTEAKLEGSF

-538 SSNISTATITTCHS
+538 SSNINTATITTCHS

-566 EPTETGSLYT
+566 EPTETGDLYT

-597 LINPNPTT
+597 LISPNPTT
-605 SQAAAIEVGVQANSG
+605 SQAAAIEVGVQAYSG
-620 TVNIYDNV
+620 IVNIYDNV

-659 GGLNGDSECIYLQSI
+659 GGLNGDSECIYLESI
-674 KPYREAYRQC
+674 KPYRGTYRQC

-736 AHTNFVAS
+736 AHTNFVAP

>member
-24 EMDNGLKTGDDGT
+24 EMDNGLKTGDEGT

-90 VDLKKSVTLK
+90 NNLKQTVSLK

-108 VIFWADATT
+108 VIFWAADNSAKK
-117 DSPYTFNPASQEVSV
+117 PYTFDPLTQTVKITYTNV
-132 DYSKVN
+132 YSN
-138 NNSDNCD
+138 NDICD

-158 QSVDVK
+158 QNVDVK

-179 DAAKASGLEVT
+179 DAATIAGLNLT
-190 QTEVVAKAFATLNLA
+190 QTQVKATAGDILNLA
-205 TGEVSDEADRTF
+205 TGKMEGTEATRTF
-217 TMKAIPTASD
+217 KMKAIPTADD
-227 GEFPVAGGYKYLSMD
+227 GAFPVAGYKYLLMAYIPISD
-242 YLLVGADKATVDV
+242 TKETVDMT
-255 AFNYG
+255 FGYNG
-260 GPQSRTFTNVPV
+260 KSTFRSFTNVPL

-285 TNTTDFNVVIEP
+285 TNSVDFNVVIEP

-304 HEVVSVSTF
+304 HEVVSASTF
-313 AALKAAATAGG
+313 AALKAAVANGQ
-324 DVKLESAIDF
+324 S
-334 TQVVTVDNNKTLT
+334 VDAEKTLVLSGGQSET
-347 VDLNK
+347 LNLGDLSISNK
-352 QNVANAADLW
+352 NDIW
-362 DNPSVPNSWSLFS
+362 SDSDWSLLS
-375 VRGTDSKLTLSGDGD
+375 VRENSSLTITSGAY
-390 VIAKANDCY
+390 IAKANDCY
-399 AIDVQGGGHLVI
+399 AVDVQDGGHLVI
-411 EGGHYNGNIHAVYV
+411 EDGHFNGNVHAVYV

-443 PDAEKAD
+443 PDADKAD
-450 EFVLNCLDENRKNG
+450 EFVLNCYDANRENG

-503 TAADGRTIWKVVPTV
+503 TAADGRTIWKVVSAV
-518 EATTEAELEGSF
+518 EATTETELEGSF
-530 KRGSVTAI
+530 KSGSVTAI

-597 LINPNPTT
+597 LINPNPTK
-605 SQAAAIEVGVQANSG
+605 SQAAAIEVGVQAYSG
-620 TVNIYDNV
+620 IVNIYDNV

-674 KPYREAYRQC
+674 KPWRGTYRQC

>member
-24 EMDNGLKTGDDGT
+24 EMDNGLKTGDEGT

-69 GQSTPLKVFGD
+69 GQSTPLPVFGD

-90 VDLKKSVTLK
+90 NNLKQTVSLK
-100 LTSGKSYD
+100 LTTGKTYD
-108 VIFWADATT
+108 VIFWAADNSAKK
-117 DSPYTFNPASQEVSV
+117 PYTFDPLTQTVKITYTNV
-132 DYSKVN
+132 YSN
-138 NNSDNCD
+138 NDICD

-158 QSVDVK
+158 QNVDVK

-179 DAAKASGLEVT
+179 DAATIAGLNLT
-190 QTEVVAKAFATLNLA
+190 QTQVKATAGDILNLA
-205 TGEVSDEADRTF
+205 TGKMEGTEATRTF
-217 TMKAIPTASD
+217 KMKAIPTADD
-227 GEFPVAGGYKYLSMD
+227 GAFPVAGYKYLLMAYIPISD
-242 YLLVGADKATVDV
+242 TKETVDMT
-255 AFNYG
+255 FGYN
-260 GPQSRTFTNVPV
+260 SKSSFRSFTNVPL

-285 TNTTDFNVVIEP
+285 TNSVDFNVVIEP

-304 HEVVSVSTF
+304 HEVVSASTF
-313 AALKAAATAGG
+313 AALKAAVANGQ
-324 DVKLESAIDF
+324 S
-334 TQVVTVDNNKTLT
+334 VDAEKTLVLSGGQSET
-347 VDLNK
+347 LNLGDLSISNK
-352 QNVANAADLW
+352 NNIWSDS
-362 DNPSVPNSWSLFS
+362 DWSLLS
-375 VRGTDSKLTLSGDGD
+375 VRENSSLTITSGAY
-390 VIAKANDCY
+390 IAKANDCY
-399 AIDVQGGGHLVI
+399 AVDVQDGGHLVI
-411 EGGHYNGNIHAVYV
+411 EDGHFNGNIHAVYV

-443 PDAEKAD
+443 PDADKAD
-450 EFVLNCLDENRKNG
+450 EFVLNCYDANRENG

-503 TAADGRTIWKVVPTV
+503 TAADGRTIWKVVPAV
-518 EATTEAELEGSF
+518 EATTGAELEGSF
-530 KRGSVTAI
+530 KRGSVTTI
-538 SSNISTATITTCHS
+538 GTNISATETIVCKT
-552 KSNLVFKNGSVLKL
+552 KSNLVLKNGSVLKV
-566 EPTETGSLYT
+566 EPTRNAQNYT
-576 LSVRKNSNLTIS
+576 LGAYGGSNLSIS

-605 SQAAAIEVGVQANSG
+605 SQASAIEVGSASKSG

-628 TLEGNSGAAGSYALR
+628 TFEGNSGAAGSYALR
-643 LVNGTANIYGG
+643 LINGTANIYGG

-659 GGLNGDSECIYLQSI
+659 GGSNGDSECIYLQSI
-674 KPYREAYRQC
+674 KPWNGTYRQC

-736 AHTNFVAS
+736 AHTNFVAP

>member
-24 EMDNGLKTGDDGT
+24 EMDNGLKTGDEGT

-90 VDLKKSVTLK
+90 DNLKQTVSLK
-100 LTSGKSYD
+100 LTTGKTYD
-108 VIFWADATT
+108 VIFWAADNSAKK
-117 DSPYTFNPASQEVSV
+117 PYTFDPLTQTVKIKYTNV
-132 DYSKVN
+132 YSN
-138 NNSDNCD
+138 NDICD

-158 QSVDVK
+158 QNVDVK

-179 DAAKASGLEVT
+179 DAATIAGLNLT
-190 QTEVVAKAFATLNLA
+190 QTQVKATAGDILNLA
-205 TGEVSDEADRTF
+205 TGKMEGTEATRTF
-217 TMKAIPTASD
+217 KMKAIPTADD
-227 GEFPVAGGYKYLSMD
+227 GAFPVAGYKYLLMAYIPISD
-242 YLLVGADKATVDV
+242 TKETVDMT
-255 AFNYG
+255 FGYNG
-260 GPQSRTFTNVPV
+260 KSTFRSFTNVPL

-285 TNTTDFNVVIEP
+285 TNSVDFNVVIEP

-304 HEVVSVSTF
+304 HEVVSASTF
-313 AALKAAATAGG
+313 AALKAAVANGQ
-324 DVKLESAIDF
+324 S
-334 TQVVTVDNNKTLT
+334 VDAEKTLVLSGGQSET
-347 VDLNK
+347 LNLGDLSISNK
-352 QNVANAADLW
+352 NNIW
-362 DNPSVPNSWSLFS
+362 SVSDSDWSLLS
-375 VRGTDSKLTLSGDGD
+375 VRENSSLTITSGAY
-390 VIAKANDCY
+390 IAKANDCY
-399 AIDVQGGGHLVI
+399 AVDVQDGGHLVI
-411 EGGHYNGNIHAVYV
+411 EDGHFNGNVHAVYV
-425 LEGVAEIKGGTF
+425 YEGVAEIKGGTF

-443 PDAEKAD
+443 SDADKAD
-450 EFVLNCLDENRKNG
+450 EFVLNCYDANRKNG

-518 EATTEAELEGSF
+518 EATTGAELEGSF
-530 KRGSVTAI
+530 KRGSVTTI
-538 SSNISTATITTCHS
+538 GTNISATETIVCKT
-552 KSNLVFKNGSVLKL
+552 KANLVLKNGSVLKV
-566 EPTETGSLYT
+566 EPTRIAQNYT
-576 LSVRKNSNLTIS
+576 LGAHGGSNLSIS

-597 LINPNPTT
+597 LPNPTT
-605 SQAAAIEVGVQANSG
+605 SQASAIEVGSASKSG

-628 TLEGNSGAAGSYALR
+628 TFEGNSGAAGSYALR
-643 LVNGTANIYGG
+643 LINGTANIYGG

-659 GGLNGDSECIYLQSI
+659 GGSSGNAECIYVQSAQ
-674 KPYREAYRQC
+674 PSRGAAYNQC

-736 AHTNFVAS
+736 AHTNFVAP

>member
-24 EMDNGLKTGDDGT
+24 EMDNGLKTGDEGT

-90 VDLKKSVTLK
+90 VNLKKSVTLK

-260 GPQSRTFTNVPV
+260 GPQNRTFTNVPV

-297 AFSGEFA
+297 AFATTNYNLGALYTASQIGGAVTLSDNVDFDRTIA
-304 HEVVSVSTF
+304 VQPGKTMSVNLNGKT
-313 AALKAAATAGG
+313 
-324 DVKLESAIDF
+324 VKN
-334 TQVVTVDNNKTLT
+334 TTV
-347 VDLNK
+347 
-352 QNVANAADLW
+352 LW
-362 DNPSVPNSWSLFS
+362 ENPSVPNSWSLFS

-399 AIDVQGGGHLVI
+399 AVDVQGGGHLVI

-425 LEGVAEIKGGTF
+425 TEGVAEIKGGTF

-497 ASIPNG
+497 ASIANG
-503 TAADGRTIWKVVPTV
+503 TAADGRTIWKVVPAV
-518 EATTEAELEGSF
+518 EATTGAELEGSF
-530 KRGSVTAI
+530 KRGSVTTI
-538 SSNISTATITTCHS
+538 GTNISATETIVCKT
-552 KSNLVFKNGSVLKL
+552 KSNLVLKNGSALKV
-566 EPTETGSLYT
+566 EPTRNAQNYT
-576 LSVRKNSNLTIS
+576 LGAYGGSNLSIS

-605 SQAAAIEVGVQANSG
+605 SQASAIEVGSASKSG

-628 TLEGNSGAAGSYALR
+628 TFEGNSGAAGSYALR
-643 LVNGTANIYGG
+643 LINGTANIYGG

-659 GGLNGDSECIYLQSI
+659 GGSSGNAECIYVQSSQ
-674 KPYREAYRQC
+674 PYRGAAYRQC

-736 AHTNFVAS
+736 ARTNFVAP

>member
-24 EMDNGLKTGDDGT
+24 EMDNGLKTGDEGT

-80 ETTVVGEAEM
+80 ETTVVGESERNTHKQT
-90 VDLKKSVTLK
+90 VSLK
-100 LTSGKSYD
+100 LTTGKTYD

-205 TGEVSDEADRTF
+205 TGEVADEADRTF

-297 AFSGEFA
+297 AFATTNYNLGALYTASQIGGAVTLSDNVDFDRTIA
-304 HEVVSVSTF
+304 VQPGKTMSVNLNGKT
-313 AALKAAATAGG
+313 
-324 DVKLESAIDF
+324 VKN
-334 TQVVTVDNNKTLT
+334 TT
-347 VDLNK
+347 
-352 QNVANAADLW
+352 DLW
-362 DNPSVPNSWSLFS
+362 ENPSVPNSWSLFS

-399 AIDVQGGGHLVI
+399 AVDVQDGGHLVI
-411 EGGHYNGNIHAVYV
+411 EDGHFNGNIHAVYV

-450 EFVLNCLDENRKNG
+450 EFVLNCYDANRRNG

-482 CKAEGNGTNFVAPGY
+482 CKAEGDGTNFVAPGY
-497 ASIPNG
+497 ASIANG
-503 TAADGRTIWKVVPTV
+503 TAADGRTIWKVVPAV

-530 KRGSVTAI
+530 KRGSITAI

-566 EPTETGSLYT
+566 EPTETGDLYT

-597 LINPNPTT
+597 LISPNPTT
-605 SQAAAIEVGVQANSG
+605 SQAAAIEVGVQAYSG

-628 TLEGNSGAAGSYALR
+628 TLEGNSGVAGSYALR

-674 KPYREAYRQC
+674 KPWRGTYRQC

-736 AHTNFVAS
+736 AHTNFVAP

>member
-1 MKRYLLSTFTIAAAA
+1 MKRYLLSSFTIAAAA

-24 EMDNGLKTGDDGT
+24 EMDNGLKTGDEGT

-90 VDLKKSVTLK
+90 NNLKQTVSLK
-100 LTSGKSYD
+100 LTTGKTYD

-205 TGEVSDEADRTF
+205 TGEVADEADRTF

-297 AFSGEFA
+297 AFATTNYNLGALYTASQIGGAVTLSDNVDFDRTIA
-304 HEVVSVSTF
+304 VQPGKTMSVNLNGKT
-313 AALKAAATAGG
+313 
-324 DVKLESAIDF
+324 VKN
-334 TQVVTVDNNKTLT
+334 TT
-347 VDLNK
+347 
-352 QNVANAADLW
+352 DLW
-362 DNPSVPNSWSLFS
+362 ENPSVPNSWSLFS

-425 LEGVAEIKGGTF
+425 TEGVAEIKGGTF

-450 EFVLNCLDENRKNG
+450 EFVLNCLDENYKNG

-497 ASIPNG
+497 ASIANG
-503 TAADGRTIWKVVPTV
+503 TTADGRTIWKVVPAV
-518 EATTEAELEGSF
+518 EATTAEGLETALTT
-530 KRGSVTAI
+530 RGKIVALGQDLEYASSI
-538 SSNISTATITTCHS
+538 SPARNTSLVMKNGA
-552 KSNLVFKNGSVLKL
+552 VFKSTNDDSNNINTLL
-566 EPTETGSLYT
+566 SISATG
-576 LSVRKNSNLTIS
+576 VKIS
-588 GNGSIIAPV
+588 GNGTLEAAP
-597 LINPNPTT
+597 NRPNHPSAVIEVRNGGSVDISGNLTFDAKGG
-605 SQAAAIEVGVQANSG
+605 SQANNAIK
-620 TVNIYDNV
+620 IIK
-628 TLEGNSGAAGSYALR
+628 
-643 LVNGTANIYGG
+643 GTANIHSGYFHTVGG
-654 HFKTA
+654 ATKEST
-659 GGLNGDSECIYLQSI
+659 SECIYLESGWAASS
-674 KPYREAYRQC
+674 KA
-684 NLNIYGGVFETTG
+684 NLNIYGGVFECDG
-697 DAKYLINCKD
+697 DATYLINCKD
-707 EPYKDGKCAIKIMG
+707 EYRSKCTIKIMG
-721 GIFVG
+721 GIFVS

-736 AHTNFVAS
+736 AHTNFVAP